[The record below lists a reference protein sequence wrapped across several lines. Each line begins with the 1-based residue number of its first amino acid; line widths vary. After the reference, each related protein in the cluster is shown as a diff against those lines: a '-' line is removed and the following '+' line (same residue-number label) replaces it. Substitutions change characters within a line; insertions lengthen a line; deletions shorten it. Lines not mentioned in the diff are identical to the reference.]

1 MPEPVPHVRLAGIRK
16 TFGHFAALQNV
27 TCSIAPNEVVALFG
41 RNGAGKTTLLK
52 ILALLMRP
60 SGGVYEL
67 RGEDAR
73 GHREEACEQIGF
85 ISHQTYLYSDLTAHE
100 NLKFFGSMYG
110 IDNLEERIHGVLD
123 EVHLWDRRQ
132 ERVRGF
138 SRGMQQRL
146 SLARTFLHDPALLLL
161 DEPYTGL
168 DPIAAE
174 LLDRLIE
181 RFREEGRTVVLT
193 THNLDLR
200 LRAVNHVV
208 VLERGGV
215 AFEECAPQFSPK
227 QFTEI
232 FRAHVSEEMV

>member
-1 MPEPVPHVRLAGIRK
+1 MPEPVAHVRLAGIRK
-16 TFGHFAALQNV
+16 TFGHFAALQNI
-27 TCSIAPNEVVALFG
+27 TSSIAPNEVVALFG

-67 RGEDAR
+67 RGENAR
-73 GHREEACEQIGF
+73 QHQERACGQIGF
-85 ISHQTYLYSDLTAHE
+85 ISHQTYLYADLTAYE
-100 NLKFFGSMYG
+100 NLKFFGSMYAL
-110 IDNLEERIHGVLD
+110 DDLEERIHRVLED
-123 EVHLWDRRQ
+123 VHLWDRRQ

-146 SLARTFLHDPALLLL
+146 SLARTFLHNPSLLLL
-161 DEPYTGL
+161 DEPHTGL

-181 RFREEGRTVVLT
+181 RFRAEGRTVVLT

-208 VLERGGV
+208 VLERGVV
-215 AFEECAPQFSPK
+215 AFDECAPEFSPK
-227 QFTEI
+227 RFAEI

>member
-1 MPEPVPHVRLAGIRK
+1 MPEAPPHVRLADIQK
-16 TFGHFAALQNV
+16 IFGHFSALREV
-27 TCSIAPNEVVALFG
+27 TCSISSNEVVALFG

-60 SGGVYEL
+60 TA
-67 RGEDAR
+67 GEYQLNGDNAR
-73 GHREEACEQIGF
+73 RQPDRSRAGIGF
-85 ISHQTYLYSDLTAHE
+85 ISHSTYLYADLTALE
-100 NLKFFGSMYG
+100 NLKFFGALYSLK
-110 IDNLEERIHGVLD
+110 DLEDRARKALEDVK
-123 EVHLWDRRQ
+123 LWDRRD

-181 RFREEGRTVVLT
+181 RYQAEGRTVILT

-200 LRAVNHVV
+200 LRVVNHVL

-215 AFEECAPQFSPK
+215 VFDECAAGFTPQ
-227 QFTEI
+227 QFGEI
-232 FRAHVSEEMV
+232 FRAHVDEAAE